1 MEESLRSI
9 SLLVCAWLQSAGV
22 RWLGGRTH
30 RVVILSHFSC
40 LFSLFTPPVT
50 RQAIYLLSDS
60 SQGDSHG
67 KKLWGCE
74 VGLLHFNRKIFV
86 AGRVV
91 KWEEKWEVRECKYFS
106 RQHWDL
112 WEGMIFRTGPG
123 DTPPVRGGSC
133 PCQMSQTDGN
143 ILKSILFSILWV
155 FILEWLRLWIKIYC
169 I

>member
-1 MEESLRSI
+1 MSAVSRYLSLHDS
-9 SLLVCAWLQSAGV
+9 SPLEGGGWAG
-22 RWLGGRTH
+22 
-30 RVVILSHFSC
+30 VVILSHFSC
-40 LFSLFTPPVT
+40 LFLLFTPPVN
-50 RQAIYLLSDS
+50 REAIYLLSGCWWDR
-60 SQGDSHG
+60 SQGDSLD

-74 VGLLHFNRKIFV
+74 PGLLHFNRKIFV

-123 DTPPVRGGSC
+123 DTPAVRGRRC
-133 PCQMSQTDGN
+133 PCQMSQTEGN

-155 FILEWLRLWIKIYC
+155 FILEWLRQRIKIYY